1 MENMGLCL
9 FIFQPSILKLVLSA
23 KFFFYILGVNCD
35 LRIKGKHP
43 CKKCRLEKCLSI
55 GMDPKMVLNDEEKRE
70 RFKYFFKKKDAME
83 QRRSSAKAK
92 KFIRQS
98 LQSEPRP
105 ILPK

>member
-1 MENMGLCL
+1 MNIKL
-9 FIFQPSILKLVLSA
+9 FYLS
-23 KFFFYILGVNCD
+23 FYLDGSCQLTPAN
-35 LRIKGKHP
+35 KP
-43 CKKCRLEKCLSI
+43 YCKKCRYEKCLVI
-55 GMDPKMVLNDEEKRE
+55 GMDPTLVLSDEEKRV
-70 RFKYFFKKKDAME
+70 RFKHFFKKKDAME